1 MAKQIEDPKLSK
13 EIDSLVEL
21 RVKKT
26 DGRGNKGWRAHHRWN
41 HTPTELHRIP
51 SQFKDPILK
60 LVQLI
65 DSNPHI
71 INDLLKAAES
81 LHANAPQYEPPVVYV
96 KKSDRQKHSES
107 IEPIA
112 DSNDDGTT

>member
-1 MAKQIEDPKLSK
+1 MAKQIEDFKQSK

-21 RVKKT
+21 RGKKAG
-26 DGRGNKGWRAHHRWN
+26 GRGNKGWRTNHRWN

-51 SQFKDPILK
+51 LQFKESILK

-71 INDLLKAAES
+71 INDLLKTAEA
-81 LHANAPQYEPPVVYV
+81 LHASAPRYEQPVVYV
-96 KKSDRQKHSES
+96 KKSDRQKRSEP

>member
-1 MAKQIEDPKLSK
+1 MAKRIEDPKRSK

-21 RVKKT
+21 RGKKAG
-26 DGRGNKGWRAHHRWN
+26 GRGNKGWRTSHRWN

-51 SQFKDPILK
+51 LQFKDSILK
-60 LVQLI
+60 LVKFI

-71 INDLLKAAES
+71 IDELLEVAES

-96 KKSDRQKHSES
+96 KKSDRQKHSEP
-107 IEPIA
+107 IEPITNS
-112 DSNDDGTT
+112 DDDGTT